1 MGTAPWTDTG
11 IDVKA
16 GQEFYFEAE
25 GTVSLQKDNPV
36 ASCGPEGLALRT
48 MQQPLADQN
57 LGCLIG
63 RVVERTEVE
72 EDKDRGE
79 KTIREF
85 GPMFGIGKQV
95 RLAMPL
101 RAPLPRGQRERDQGQ
116 RRRIHRQH
124 LPQGRAARGLLN
136 PAVVLLGQEFFQELD
151 VVFPLQEVRVGQDRQ
166 VQGDVRLDPDDGRHF
181 QGRLHLLDGQETA
194 GGEGDDLGDQ
204 ES

>member
-1 MGTAPWTDTG
+1 MTPTSLRSIRCRAGAAARAAALGLILAAGLPGQDPKPSPAAERPEGFELVKKTTHMGTAPWTDTG

-79 KTIREF
+79 KTVREF
-85 GPMFGIGKQV
+85 GPMFGIGRQV
-95 RLAMPL
+95 RLAMP
-101 RAPLPRGQRERDQGQ
+101 AS
-116 RRRIHRQH
+116 
-124 LPQGRAARGLLN
+124 GRLFIGVNENVTKDNDGAFAVSIFWKAAR
-136 PAVVLLGQEFFQELD
+136 P
-151 VVFPLQEVRVGQDRQ
+151 
-166 VQGDVRLDPDDGRHF
+166 
-181 QGRLHLLDGQETA
+181 ETRTR
-194 GGEGDDLGDQ
+194 GFMHE
-204 ES
+204 